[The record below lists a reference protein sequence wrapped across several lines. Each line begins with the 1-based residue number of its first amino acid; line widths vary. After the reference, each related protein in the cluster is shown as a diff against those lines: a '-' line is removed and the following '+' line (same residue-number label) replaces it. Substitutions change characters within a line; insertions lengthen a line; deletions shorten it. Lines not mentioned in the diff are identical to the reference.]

1 MIGRMAVVAGLAAV
15 VVCGG
20 GEATEEADSEIA
32 VAERTD
38 LEVRVEA
45 AGLVEPILVV
55 EVKSK
60 ATGEVQ
66 SLLVETGDVVERG
79 DLLATIDPRDA
90 RTELTQAQANAQ
102 AAQARLSNARIQLDR
117 ARELRDAQ
125 IITEVEY
132 ETALLEATN
141 AEAELV
147 RARTALSLAQERMG
161 DVTIRAPIEG
171 TIIEKTVEV
180 GQIVASASQNV
191 SGGTTLLK
199 MADLS
204 TMQVRALV
212 DETDIGRVEAGMAA
226 TVMVEAYPQQT
237 FRGEVLKVEPQAV
250 VEQNVTMFPV
260 LVRLDNEEGLLKPG
274 MNAEVAIDVAMR
286 EDVVVIPN
294 AAVVAPLEAAAAA
307 EALGLDPEAL
317 GMGFGPG
324 GGGGF
329 GGGGAGGAAAGGNAG
344 AVRPVAAGRR
354 NADRP
359 GGAAGAPEAGGR
371 ETSLS
376 PECAALI
383 QRVRS
388 AGERPSEE
396 NRARIQECQREAGG
410 SGGGAPGEV
419 ETRPAIVFVAAAE
432 GPEPR
437 RVRLGV
443 NDWDRSEVVSGLE
456 AGERVYLVSVAR
468 LKQQQEEFQQ
478 RIRERTGSPVTGA
491 RGGSAG
497 RRGGT

>member
-1 MIGRMAVVAGLAAV
+1 
-15 VVCGG
+15 
-20 GEATEEADSEIA
+20 
-32 VAERTD
+32 
-38 LEVRVEA
+38 
-45 AGLVEPILVV
+45 
-55 EVKSK
+55 
-60 ATGEVQ
+60 
-66 SLLVETGDVVERG
+66 
-79 DLLATIDPRDA
+79 
-90 RTELTQAQANAQ
+90 
-102 AAQARLSNARIQLDR
+102 
-117 ARELRDAQ
+117 
-125 IITEVEY
+125 
-132 ETALLEATN
+132 
-141 AEAELV
+141 
-147 RARTALSLAQERMG
+147 MG

-212 DETDIGRVEAGMAA
+212 DETDIGRVEPGMAA

-317 GMGFGPG
+317 GMGFGTG

-329 GGGGAGGAAAGGNAG
+329 GGGGPRGGEAGGNAG

-359 GGAAGAPEAGGR
+359 GGASEAGGR
-371 ETSLS
+371 DASLS

-396 NRARIQECQREAGG
+396 DRARLQECRREAGG
-410 SGGGAPGEV
+410 AGTGGGAPGEV
-419 ETRPAIVFVAAAE
+419 ETRPAIVFVAAAG
-432 GPEPR
+432 GPELR

-491 RGGSAG
+491 GGGSAG

>member
-1 MIGRMAVVAGLAAV
+1 MNRWRRMAAAIWLTAGA
-15 VVCGG
+15 CGGG
-20 GEATEEADSEIA
+20 GEAAEEPSGIA

-66 SLLVETGDVVERG
+66 SLQVETGDVVGRG
-79 DLLATIDPRDA
+79 ELLATIDPRDA

-102 AAQARLSNARIQLDR
+102 AAQARLSNAQIQLTR
-117 ARELRDAQ
+117 ARALRDAQ
-125 IITEVEY
+125 IITEQEY
-132 ETALLEATN
+132 EIALLETTN

-147 RARTALSLAQERMG
+147 RARTGLDLARERMG
-161 DVTIRAPIEG
+161 DVTIRAPIDG
-171 TIIEKTVEV
+171 TIIEKTVEI

-191 SGGTTLLK
+191 SGGTTLLR

-212 DETDIGRVEAGMAA
+212 DETDIGRIVSGLPA
-226 TVMVEAYPQQT
+226 TITVEAYPERT

-274 MNAEVAIDVAMR
+274 MNAEVAIDIALR
-286 EDVVVIPN
+286 ENVIVVPN
-294 AAVVAPLEAAAAA
+294 AAVVAPREASAAA

-317 GMGFGPG
+317 GAGLGS
-324 GGGGF
+324 
-329 GGGGAGGAAAGGNAG
+329 GGAGGF
-344 AVRPVAAGRR
+344 
-354 NADRP
+354 RP
-359 GGAAGAPEAGGR
+359 G
-371 ETSLS
+371 
-376 PECAALI
+376 
-383 QRVRS
+383 
-388 AGERPSEE
+388 
-396 NRARIQECQREAGG
+396 AGG
-410 SGGGAPGEV
+410 SGGGEAGRPGGVGSDRSGGEAGAVGPPAAGRIRREARGADAGSGAPSDV
-419 ETRPAIVFVAAAE
+419 ETRPAIVFVE
-432 GPEPR
+432 TPDGPAPR

-468 LKQQQEEFQQ
+468 LKQQQEEFEQ
-478 RIRERTGSPVTGA
+478 RVRERTGGGIPGSGGGTSG
-491 RGGSAG
+491 GGSAG
-497 RRGGT
+497 RRGGS